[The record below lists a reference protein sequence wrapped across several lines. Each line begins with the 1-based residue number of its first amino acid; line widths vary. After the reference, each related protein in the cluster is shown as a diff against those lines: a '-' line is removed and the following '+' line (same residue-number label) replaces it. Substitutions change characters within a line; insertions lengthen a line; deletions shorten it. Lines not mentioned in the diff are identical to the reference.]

1 MEPLPSL
8 EPDLLVANCGPGGTI
23 LSRNAAWE
31 QLFGSGDQLWATLMV
46 SDRELAERNLKE
58 AFGGSLVT
66 HALFMV
72 ASRHRDIPTPVL
84 MHFIPV
90 PDTGDGR
97 VKAVTITGEVLTEPT
112 TWTESQTHRH
122 RMETLGRMTMGMAHD
137 FNNLLSGILGHL
149 ELWRLESPP
158 TKEQEAHL
166 ETIEKAATSG
176 ADLIARIQRYIRQ
189 EAQSAFEPINLNAL
203 IEDCIQFTRPYWYN
217 EPRRQ
222 GIHIETSLV
231 AGPLPDIQGS
241 RSELRDVFVNLILN
255 AIHALP
261 EGGDI
266 TISSSVDSEGIRID
280 VADSGTGMPE
290 DVARRVFEPLF
301 STKGQ
306 EGNGMGLAVAAGT
319 MREHGGS
326 ISVLSDPGEGTTF
339 TLRFPTPRST
349 EPTEAAAPSAIA
361 SGQPVEPRSI
371 LVVDDEDMV
380 RKVIC
385 RLLGVH
391 GHEAV
396 GVSSAH
402 EALDRLEERSWDLV
416 LTDQGMP
423 GMTGRELA
431 HQIRKSFPDL
441 PILLLT
447 GDTDIDV
454 NPAEI
459 NRVLTKP
466 FRIDDVQSIIA
477 SLT

>member
-8 EPDLLVANCGPGGTI
+8 EPDLLVATVDTDGSP
-23 LSRNAAWE
+23 LSRNAAWTH
-31 QLFGSGDQLWATLMV
+31 LFGNGEGLWSRLSTGDQ
-46 SDRELAERNLKE
+46 ELAARNLKE
-58 AFGGSLVT
+58 ALGGSLVT
-66 HALFMV
+66 HALFMIP
-72 ASRHRDIPTPVL
+72 SRQRDIPTPVL
-84 MHFIPV
+84 MHFVPV
-90 PDTGDGR
+90 PDAEDGR
-97 VKAVTITGEVLTEPT
+97 IRAVSLTGEVLSEPT
-112 TWTESQTHRH
+112 TWTESQTQRH

-158 TKEQEAHL
+158 TQEQESHL
-166 ETIEKAATSG
+166 DTIEAAASSG

-189 EAQSAFEPINLNAL
+189 EAQSSFESLDMNAL
-203 IEDCIQFTRPYWYN
+203 IEDCLQFTRPYWYN

-222 GIHIETSLV
+222 GIHIE
-231 AGPLPDIQGS
+231 AGFDAGDIPHVRGT

-261 EGGDI
+261 EGG
-266 TISSSVDSEGIRID
+266 TIKLRSFVDDEGIGVE
-280 VADSGTGMPE
+280 VADSGTGMPPE
-290 DVARRVFEPLF
+290 VAKRVFEPLF
-301 STKGQ
+301 STKG
-306 EGNGMGLAVAAGT
+306 EAGNGMGLAVAAGT

-326 ISVLSDPGEGTTF
+326 ISAQSTQGEGTSF
-339 TLRFPTPRST
+339 LLRFPIERDTR
-349 EPTEAAAPSAIA
+349 PTEAADIPTGDSAPSL
-361 SGQPVEPRSI
+361 SPRTI

-380 RKVIC
+380 RNVIS
-385 RLLGVH
+385 RLLGVR
-391 GHEAV
+391 GHHAV
-396 GVSSAH
+396 AVSSAH
-402 EALDRLEERSWDLV
+402 EALDRLDEEEWDLV

-431 HQIRKSFPDL
+431 HQIRKVKPDL

-466 FRIDDVQSIIA
+466 FKINDVQAVIA
-477 SLT
+477 ELT